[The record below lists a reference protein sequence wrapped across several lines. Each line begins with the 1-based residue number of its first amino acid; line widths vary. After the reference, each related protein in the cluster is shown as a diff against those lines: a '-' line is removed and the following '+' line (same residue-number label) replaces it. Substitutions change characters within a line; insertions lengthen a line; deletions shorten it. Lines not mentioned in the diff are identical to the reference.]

1 MPVKKVSTTRNGKSI
16 VGFRYGSSGK
26 IYTGPGAE
34 ARAERQGRA
43 IRAQGYTSNSRR
55 TK

>member
-1 MPVKKVSTTRNGKSI
+1 MPVKKVYTTRNGQP
-16 VGFRYGSSGK
+16 VTGYRWGTSGK